1 VLRLA
6 RAFSASIATSVF
18 ESGAVCYPTLLGVPI
33 IVGAVLGWRKPE
45 RRALWILL
53 AVVLALVLLDFAFDD
68 TRFEDIP
75 FFVVVGVFLF
85 GLGLLV
91 RAIAKALARR
101 RRTSALSTFTTWRRR
116 PRGRPPAR

>member
-1 VLRLA
+1 VLGA
-6 RAFSASIATSVF
+6 RVRRRTVGLKPAAPRSCFSAPITASIF
-18 ESGAVCYPTLLGVPI
+18 ESGAVYYPTLLGVPI

-53 AVVLALVLLDFAFDD
+53 AAVLALVLLDFAFDD

-75 FFVVVGVFLF
+75 FFVVVGVCLF
-85 GLGLLV
+85 GLGLLA

-101 RRTSALSTFTTWRRR
+101 RRT
-116 PRGRPPAR
+116 